1 MLQNDNSKIIKR
13 LAKKTLKANK
23 NRNTFAIL
31 AIILTTLLFT
41 SIFTL
46 GVNLIES
53 TELATMKQVGTSGH
67 GGFKGLT
74 EDEYEKLIK
83 HPLVKDYGRSM
94 FFAVATNDVFK
105 SKAVEIRYADDK
117 YAEFTFSTPTT
128 GKLPQNK
135 YEVAMPTWVLDMINV
150 PHKLGSSVHLEYEI
164 NKVKYSK
171 DFTLSGFWESD
182 KNLSTAGKAYIS
194 RDFVEESIKGM
205 DIKTILTNNNDKG
218 ITELEIMLDNPWR
231 IEQKLKKIADETGVT
246 WNDRY
251 GVNWAYITTKIVDLR
266 SVLTFGITLSLIL
279 LSGYLLIYNI
289 FYISVVKDIRYFGL
303 LKTIGTT
310 SKQLK
315 YIIKKQAFSL
325 SLIGIPI
332 GLITGYFLGIK
343 VTPFLMTG
351 NFAKDSIT
359 FSSSPIIFIGSIIF
373 TLITVLLSC
382 KKPEKIVSKVSPVEA
397 IKYTGVSTDIKRK
410 SKSSTNGSKVYRMA
424 FSNILRSKRK
434 TITVIMSLS
443 LSIIIL
449 NFVVTLIS
457 GFNMDIY
464 LESYIRGDFV
474 IGNSTYHTHYTVFD
488 EQPTLS
494 KEICD
499 DIEKNNDVDRID
511 RVYFYNGQVKIN
523 EDGLRRLEEEKNRM
537 EKENH
542 NTLTMI
548 NRILES
554 RIIDAQIYGLDQG
567 WLDIYREDHIIEG
580 KFELEKFRTGK
591 YVLVHDQE
599 KRYKVGDSITLNTLD
614 GKEKTFEIMA
624 IVKGLYVY
632 DVKYSQLM
640 SVKAYMPSSSFIG
653 FIENPVIMSAQVYAK
668 DGRVESLE
676 NYMKTIVSS
685 TPDLEYIP
693 KSNYVDEYKGFVN
706 SFSTVGLSLS
716 LIIGVIGVI
725 NFINTMLTS
734 IISRKNEFAL
744 LQTIGMT
751 KKQLRKM
758 IIYEGLYYG
767 GMTVFIVLTIG
778 TIIVQSAVKSVG
790 SPMPH
795 FIYTFKIIPTLISS
809 IMIMI
814 ISFILPIICYKSVDK
829 SSMIE
834 RLREAE

>member
-1 MLQNDNSKIIKR
+1 MLQNNNKTTIKE

-23 NRNTFAIL
+23 NRNIFAIL

-46 GVNLIES
+46 GMNLIKS
-53 TELATMKQVGTSGH
+53 MELATMKQIGTSGH
-67 GGFKGLT
+67 GGFEGLT

-94 FFAVATNDVFK
+94 FLAVATNDVFK

-117 YAEFTFSTPTT
+117 WAEFTFSTPIK

-150 PHKLGSSVHLEYEI
+150 PHKLGSTVHLEYEI
-164 NKVKYSK
+164 NEIKYSK
-171 DFTLSGFWESD
+171 DFVLSGFWESD
-182 KNLSTAGKAYIS
+182 KNLSTAGMAYIS
-194 RDFVEESIKGM
+194 RDFVEESIKGI
-205 DIKTILTNNNDKG
+205 DIETILTNYNDKG
-218 ITELEIMLDNPWR
+218 ITALEIMLDNSWS

-246 WNDRY
+246 WDDRY
-251 GVNWAYITTKIVDLR
+251 GVNWAYTTTKIIDLR

-303 LKTIGTT
+303 LKTIGAT

-332 GLITGYFLGIK
+332 GLITGYFLGTK

-410 SKSSTNGSKVYRMA
+410 SKSSTNGSKIYRMA

-488 EQPTLS
+488 EQPTLT

-511 RVYFYNGQVKIN
+511 RVYFYNGQAKIN
-523 EDGLRRLEEEKNRM
+523 EDEVRRLEEEKNTV
-537 EKENH
+537 EKEDKNK
-542 NTLTMI
+542 LTMI
-548 NRILES
+548 NNVLES
-554 RIIDAQIYGLDQG
+554 KLIYAQVYGLDQG
-567 WLDIYREDHIIEG
+567 WFDIYRDDHIIEG
-580 KFELEKFRTGK
+580 EFDSEKFKTGK
-591 YVLVHDQE
+591 YVLVDGKE
-599 KRYKVGDSITLNTLD
+599 KHYSVGDNITLSTLD
-614 GKEKTFEIMA
+614 GKEETFEVMA
-624 IVKGLYVY
+624 VVESLYVY
-632 DVKYSQLM
+632 DVKYSRSM
-640 SVKAYMPSSSFIG
+640 TAKVYMPSSSFTE

-734 IISRKNEFAL
+734 IISRKHEFAL
-744 LQTIGMT
+744 LQTVGMT

-767 GMTVFIVLTIG
+767 AMTVFIVLTIG

-814 ISFILPIICYKSVDK
+814 ISFILPIICYTSIDK